1 MKFVD
6 TRTFNVRTLKFRV
19 SKNFNI
25 LQNKKKKQIFAIVLF
40 KMASK
45 LGKFQRNFL
54 FLRVRCHH
62 YEIFAE
68 TRSKQDDGC
77 ELFPAEFC
85 GVTLSRY
92 GHAHEGTND

>member
-1 MKFVD
+1 
-6 TRTFNVRTLKFRV
+6 
-19 SKNFNI
+19 
-25 LQNKKKKQIFAIVLF
+25 
-40 KMASK
+40 MASK

-62 YEIFAE
+62 YEIFAK

-92 GHAHEGTND
+92 GHAHEGTNDRFRSRSRSRSRSCSRI